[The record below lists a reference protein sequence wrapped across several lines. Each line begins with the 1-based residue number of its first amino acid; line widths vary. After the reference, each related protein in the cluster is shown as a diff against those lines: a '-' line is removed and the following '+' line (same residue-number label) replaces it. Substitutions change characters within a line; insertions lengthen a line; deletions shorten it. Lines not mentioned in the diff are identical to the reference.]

1 LKYYP
6 ARGAASGGKAR
17 QFDSRSGGGLWQ
29 IINPRSSIINFPMPS
44 PALDV
49 RYIAQLARINLTEA
63 EIATFQ
69 SQLDHVIQYVEQL
82 KQVDVTGVEP
92 TAHASPVFNVFR
104 QDVPRDWFDAAT
116 ALSNAP
122 RQVNGLFSV
131 TKVVE

>member
-1 LKYYP
+1 
-6 ARGAASGGKAR
+6 
-17 QFDSRSGGGLWQ
+17 
-29 IINPRSSIINFPMPS
+29 MPS

-92 TAHASPVFNVFR
+92 TAHASPVYNVFR
-104 QDVPRDWFDAAT
+104 PDVPRDWFDAET

-122 RQVNGLFSV
+122 RQSNGLFSV